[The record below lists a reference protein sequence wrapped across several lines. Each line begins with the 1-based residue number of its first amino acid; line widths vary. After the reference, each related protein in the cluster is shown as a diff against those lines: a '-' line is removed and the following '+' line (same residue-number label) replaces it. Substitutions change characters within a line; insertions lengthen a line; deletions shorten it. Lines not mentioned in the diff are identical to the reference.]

1 MSPEDPCRD
10 AAKNPQNLLNGM
22 KENNLC
28 SDRLLLAQRYMNKI
42 IETLI
47 ILLVKVLRLEIQ
59 YLYYCDLILKTSYD
73 IKMPV
78 LVFRRHD
85 FDGIAN

>member
-1 MSPEDPCRD
+1 
-10 AAKNPQNLLNGM
+10 
-22 KENNLC
+22 
-28 SDRLLLAQRYMNKI
+28 MNKI